1 MHQASKAP
9 PQVDLVAL
17 RTELSALTVKEL
29 RGRGVAAGVDVGA
42 LEAARDEDDP
52 KSAIIKLIVSS
63 TTALIPEPSA
73 LRAQLQDRLKTFTA
87 KQLRELAAREGIDED
102 AIEDARDAENPQS
115 ALCELIVAQDKPA
128 AILSKLATAE
138 P

>member
-1 MHQASKAP
+1 MLGLA
-9 PQVDLVAL
+9 
-17 RTELSALTVKEL
+17 
-29 RGRGVAAGVDVGA
+29 
-42 LEAARDEDDP
+42 
-52 KSAIIKLIVSS
+52 S
-63 TTALIPEPSA
+63 TTALIPEPSV

-87 KQLRELAAREGIDED
+87 KQLRELAAREGIAED

-128 AILSKLATAE
+128 DILSKLATAE